1 MAEEIREAIQIIEV
15 AYDGIEIAMKVGS
28 GGVNAM
34 QKAIDFLKGM
44 LDYEKSLGKTSMRKL
59 LMKGGDLQ
67 VLEFATEDMKKV
79 EKYAKKYGILY
90 SLLPDANRADG
101 KTEIIF
107 HTEAVPRANMLLQKI
122 GGGRIATFD
131 DFLKNGD
138 EKQLNKL
145 MEFLKSQKKGN
156 EMSPSPES
164 ARANVLMD
172 GLIEKVGMYAME
184 KQSISVDAVK
194 ENFSINHEQAEKVI
208 KHLQTIGFLDKGDE
222 HGNHKVMMNREAF
235 QNRIRGY
242 QDLADRMRAV
252 AASKHTNLS
261 DVTISKTLIMTE
273 NERAVKTRIPG
284 TWGDSARYIW
294 IKKENIMEI
303 HSGKTML
310 TFIDKDKDYKIYDK
324 DNRVVQTIKGEELYG
339 KHYDKVES
347 TVRKRYEKSQTETKT
362 VTKTVT
368 KTTTTPKKR

>member
-1 MAEEIREAIQIIEV
+1 MLPCKKQST
-15 AYDGIEIAMKVGS
+15 Y
-28 GGVNAM
+28 
-34 QKAIDFLKGM
+34 LKGM
-44 LDYEKSLGKTSMRKL
+44 LDYEKSLGRTSMRKL

-67 VLEFATEDMKKV
+67 VLEFATADMKKV

-90 SLLPDANRADG
+90 SVLPDADRKNG

-107 HTEAVPRANMLLQKI
+107 HTEAVPRANMLLQKLS
-122 GGGRIATFD
+122 GGRIATFD
-131 DFLKNGD
+131 DYLKNGD

-145 MEFLKSQKKGN
+145 MEFLKNQKKGN

-164 ARANVLMD
+164 ARANMLMD

-184 KQSISVDAVK
+184 KKTINVDAVK
-194 ENFSINHEQAEKVI
+194 ENFSINHEQAENVI
-208 KHLQTIGFLDKGDE
+208 KQLETIGFLDKGDE
-222 HGNHKVMMNREAF
+222 SGNHKVMMDKEAF

-252 AASKHTNLS
+252 AASKHMNLS
-261 DVTISKTLIMTE
+261 DVTISKTLIQTE

-284 TWGDSARYIW
+284 TWGEKARYVW

-310 TFIDKDKDYKIYDK
+310 TFIDREKDYKIYDK
-324 DNRVVQTIKGEELYG
+324 DNRVVETMRGEALYSN
-339 KHYDKVES
+339 HYDKVES
-347 TVRKRYEKSQTETKT
+347 SVRKRYEKSQVETETK
-362 VTKTVT
+362 VKTAT
-368 KTTTTPKKR
+368 KTTTQRKR

>member
-1 MAEEIREAIQIIEV
+1 MSEEIREAVQIIEV

-28 GGVNAM
+28 GGIAAM

-44 LDYEKSLGKTSMRKL
+44 LDYEKSLGRTSMRKL

-67 VLEFATEDMKKV
+67 VLEFATADMKKV

-90 SLLPDANRADG
+90 SVLPDADRKNG

-107 HTEAVPRANMLLQKI
+107 HTEAVPRANMLLQKLS
-122 GGGRIATFD
+122 GGRIATFD
-131 DFLKNGD
+131 DYLKDGD

-145 MEFLKSQKKGN
+145 MEFLKNQKKGN

-164 ARANVLMD
+164 ARANMLMD

-184 KQSISVDAVK
+184 KKTINVDAVK
-194 ENFSINHEQAEKVI
+194 ENFSINHEQAENVI
-208 KHLQTIGFLDKGDE
+208 RQLETIGFLDKGDE
-222 HGNHKVMMNREAF
+222 SGNHKVMMDKEAF

-252 AASKHTNLS
+252 AASKHMNLS
-261 DVTISKTLIMTE
+261 DVTISKTLIQTE

-284 TWGDSARYIW
+284 TWGEKARYVW

-310 TFIDKDKDYKIYDK
+310 TFIDREKDYKIYDK
-324 DNRVVQTIKGEELYG
+324 DNRVVETIKGEALYSN
-339 KHYDKVES
+339 HYDKVES
-347 TVRKRYEKSQTETKT
+347 SVRKRYEKSQVETETKVKT
-362 VTKTVT
+362 VTKA
-368 KTTTTPKKR
+368 TTQRKR

>member
-1 MAEEIREAIQIIEV
+1 
-15 AYDGIEIAMKVGS
+15 
-28 GGVNAM
+28 
-34 QKAIDFLKGM
+34 
-44 LDYEKSLGKTSMRKL
+44 
-59 LMKGGDLQ
+59 
-67 VLEFATEDMKKV
+67 
-79 EKYAKKYGILY
+79 
-90 SLLPDANRADG
+90 
-101 KTEIIF
+101 
-107 HTEAVPRANMLLQKI
+107 
-122 GGGRIATFD
+122 
-131 DFLKNGD
+131 
-138 EKQLNKL
+138 
-145 MEFLKSQKKGN
+145 
-156 EMSPSPES
+156 
-164 ARANVLMD
+164 MD
-172 GLIEKVGMYAME
+172 
-184 KQSISVDAVK
+184 
-194 ENFSINHEQAEKVI
+194 
-208 KHLQTIGFLDKGDE
+208 
-222 HGNHKVMMNREAF
+222 REAF